1 MHAGEIPVGVQRGMG
16 HAGQE
21 WKQSSEQA
29 GSPQASSGWGL
40 GLERAVEEVRQDQVQ
55 AVF

>member
-29 GSPQASSGWGL
+29 GGPPGQQRLGL
-40 GLERAVEEVRQDQVQ
+40 GLGWAVEEVTQDQVQ
-55 AVF
+55 VVF

>member
-1 MHAGEIPVGVQRGMG
+1 MQG
-16 HAGQE
+16 
-21 WKQSSEQA
+21 KN
-29 GSPQASSGWGL
+29 GSRAVSRLAALQASSGWGL